1 MRKGGGA
8 VQIAENCMSEKKPR
22 FEVALAR
29 LEKIVSEM
37 EAGDLP
43 LDDMLKKFEEGR
55 KLVQQ
60 CSAELES
67 IRQRIEKVT
76 STEPPKVEPL
86 TV

>member
-1 MRKGGGA
+1 
-8 VQIAENCMSEKKPR
+8 MSENKPK

-37 EAGDLP
+37 ETGDLP

-55 KLVQQ
+55 KLVQY
-60 CSAELES
+60 CTSELES

-76 STEPPKVEPL
+76 ATEPPQVESL
-86 TV
+86 AIDDR

>member
-1 MRKGGGA
+1 MA
-8 VQIAENCMSEKKPR
+8 EKKTKTPK
-22 FEVALAR
+22 FEEALAR
-29 LEKIVSEM
+29 LERIVSEM
-37 EAGDLP
+37 ESGDLQ

-55 KLVQQ
+55 KLVQL

-86 TV
+86 DILENRG